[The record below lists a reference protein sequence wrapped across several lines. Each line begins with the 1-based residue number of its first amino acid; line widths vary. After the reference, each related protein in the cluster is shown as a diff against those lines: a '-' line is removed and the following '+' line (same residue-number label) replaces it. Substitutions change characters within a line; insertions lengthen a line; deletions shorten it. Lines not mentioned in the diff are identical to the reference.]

1 VVLAQE
7 LAHNGVVENKQAPQ
21 TPMQGVPVPTVE
33 ASTRTRVARLI
44 GQEGPI
50 TVALLAQRLGL
61 TPAAVRRHLDV
72 MLAHGLV
79 EVRTLGSTTARRTR
93 GRPARA
99 FVLTDTG
106 HVSLATSYDV
116 LALQALQFLADEHGR
131 GAVESFA
138 ARRFADLE
146 RRLAPR
152 VDAAGEDT
160 AARAVALAEALQG
173 DGFATSTRPIAQGTA
188 QQAVQL
194 CQGHCPV
201 RHVAEEFPE
210 LCEAETALFS
220 RLLGVHVRRLATL
233 AQGDHVC
240 TTHIPTGTIPVNP
253 RRTLSGRTA

>member
-1 VVLAQE
+1 MVLAQE
-7 LAHNGVVENKQAPQ
+7 LAHNGVVENKQAPPAPTQ
-21 TPMQGVPVPTVE
+21 ASVPAVE

-61 TPAAVRRHLDV
+61 TPAAVRRHLDA

-79 EVRTLGSTTARRTR
+79 EVRTLGSTARRTR

-99 FVLTDTG
+99 FVLTDVG
-106 HVSLATSYDV
+106 HVSLASSYDD
-116 LALQALQFLADEHGR
+116 LALQALQFLADAHGR

-173 DGFATSTRPIAQGTA
+173 DGFAASTRPIGQGTA
-188 QQAVQL
+188 QPAVQL

-201 RHVAEEFPE
+201 QHVAQEFPE